1 MTRLVRAIAL
11 VLGTAA
17 LLAAA
22 FTQAVTSAPAS
33 TLQSGNHANPAI
45 TPIAPGLVPSTP
57 KQTPTKK
64 SAADNVDTNYDYINS
79 CSLVPLGTIRKI
91 TGDTQLMFV
100 SKTNGDLTTK
110 VSDAK
115 TSDAGETVGQQNN
128 CFLTT
133 NLDDVKVQLMIG
145 ITPSEQLAVFN
156 IHYRQV
162 NHDDNRTIWAERAST
177 RGLPGADSAYMT
189 YSVERGER
197 HYQELLVH
205 TKAGQT
211 LEIMRA
217 NQAQLR
223 QLAYEALRTLN
234 GTRYA
239 GK

>member
-11 VLGTAA
+11 VLGAAA

-57 KQTPTKK
+57 KPTPTKK
-64 SAADNVDTNYDYINS
+64 SAADNVDTNDDYINS

-91 TGDTQLMFV
+91 TGDAQLMFV
-100 SKTNGDLTTK
+100 SKTNGD
-110 VSDAK
+110 
-115 TSDAGETVGQQNN
+115 
-128 CFLTT
+128 LTT